1 MKVRILQYP
10 LVLTKNLRVMWIR
23 NRIVYV
29 YDVEIFP
36 NCFHCCCK
44 DTETG
49 RLYKF
54 EISERRNQLED
65 LVGFFLSEGQWNMRM
80 FCGYNNHHYD
90 DVIINYIIDYS
101 RKLASLPYW
110 KICQSLFNLSTT
122 IVEDEDG
129 SREKLKQWKYAH
141 YFESMDLLTMQFSQ
155 KLRVG
160 LKTMQVTMHYKNVY
174 EYGGDFDQP
183 LPVDKIDE
191 MIAYNINDVESTT
204 ELLNRLKEQI
214 ELRLFIEQEHGID
227 CLSMDSVKMA
237 ETFLLE
243 EYSKRSGIPKNV
255 IKEMRSPM
263 DYIPLKD
270 VILPF
275 IKYKNPKLQDVLED
289 MKKQIVYS
297 KERKGYEKKFVLSN
311 VVYSVGVGGIHSIHT
326 PKIFLPKD
334 DEHIGH
340 ADVTS
345 MYPSLLIKYQL
356 GPRHLGKLFCDI
368 FEDIYYER
376 IEAKRTGQ
384 KIKNLFLKIVLN
396 SPTGK
401 MQQEVSWMY
410 DPFNVFKIRINGQ
423 LILLML
429 VDRLLELG
437 CEIIQVNT
445 DGVVYRA
452 KNNLREGIERA
463 ISEIEQITQLGFE
476 VDEYEAFYQY
486 AINDY
491 FGVLKGGEIEE
502 KGMFITK
509 TKLGKGLAPVVIP
522 KAVINYFVHKIPVTE
537 TIEKDKDI
545 RDFLMSQAVDKKFKV
560 IHGDKP
566 VQRINRFYASTDGP
580 YLFKG
585 LKNPLRTISFV
596 RLTFKNGTTK
606 EVPKGEVEEGG
617 RYWYNSHIVSIE
629 NIGERIIDLN
639 ETEGLQN
646 MLTKSGVTILNKFD
660 DTPIEDRK
668 INYRYYTS
676 EAKKIIA
683 DFTEQ
688 QLELF

>member
-1 MKVRILQYP
+1 MII
-10 LVLTKNLRVMWIR
+10 KNNSVH
-23 NRIVYV
+23 V
-29 YDVEIFP
+29 YDIEVFP
-36 NCFHCCCK
+36 NIFHCCCY
-44 DTETG
+44 DTE
-49 RLYKF
+49 LKKMYKF
-54 EISERRNQLED
+54 EISERVNQLD
-65 LVGFFLSEGQWNMRM
+65 KLVDFFLDKNKM
-80 FCGYNNHHYD
+80 FCGYNNKHYD
-90 DVIINYIIDYS
+90 DVIVNYIIDYKD
-101 RKLASLPYW
+101 KLREMSYLR
-110 KICQSLFNLSTT
+110 ITQSLYNMSKC
-122 IVEDEDG
+122 IVEDEVG
-129 SREKLKQWKYAH
+129 NANRLKRWRYAN
-141 YFESMDLLTMQFSQ
+141 YFYSMDLLTMLFSQ

-160 LKTMQVTMHYKNVY
+160 LKTMQVTMHYTNVQ
-174 EYGGDFDQP
+174 EYDGDFGAF
-183 LPVDKIDE
+183 LPKDKIDE
-191 MIAYNINDVESTT
+191 MIAYNVNDVESTT
-204 ELLNRLKEQI
+204 ELLNRLTGEI
-214 ELRLFIEQEHGID
+214 ELRLFIEKEHGID

-243 EYSKRSGIPKNV
+243 EYSRRTGIPKNV
-255 IKEMRSPM
+255 IKEWRSPM

-289 MKKQIVYS
+289 MRKQVVYS
-297 KERKGYEKKFVLSN
+297 KERKSYEKKFVLSN
-311 VVYSVGVGGIHSIHT
+311 VVYSIGVGGIHSIHT

-340 ADVTS
+340 ADVIS
-345 MYPSLLIKYQL
+345 MYPSFLIKYQW
-356 GPRHLGKLFCDI
+356 GPRHLGKQFCDI
-368 FEDIYYER
+368 FEELYSER
-376 IEAKRTGQ
+376 VEAKRTGQ

-452 KNNLREGIERA
+452 KNSLKEGIQEA
-463 ISEIEQITQLGFE
+463 IQEVEQITRLNFE

-491 FGVLKGGEIEE
+491 FGVLKNGEIEE

-509 TKLGKGLAPVVIP
+509 TKLGKGLSPVVIP
-522 KAVINYFVHKIPVTE
+522 KAVINYFVHNTPVTE
-537 TIEKDKDI
+537 FIEKDKDI

-560 IHGDKP
+560 VHGDKP
-566 VQRINRFYASTDGP
+566 VQRINRFYASTNGP
-580 YLFKG
+580 YLYK
-585 LKNPLRTISFV
+585 
-596 RLTFKNGTTK
+596 RLYTK
-606 EVPKGEVEEGG
+606 KELVGKQITDPWGYPAGMYPEYED
-617 RYWYNSHIVSIE
+617 H
-629 NIGERIIDLN
+629 
-639 ETEGLQN
+639 N

-660 DTPIEDRK
+660 DLPIESRK
-668 INYRYYTS
+668 INYRYYIS

>member
-1 MKVRILQYP
+1 MII
-10 LVLTKNLRVMWIR
+10 KNLV
-23 NRIVYV
+23 VHT
-29 YDVEIFP
+29 YDIEVFS
-36 NCFHCCCK
+36 NCFHCCVK
-44 DTETG
+44 NTETNKV
-49 RLYKF
+49 LKF
-54 EISERRNQLED
+54 EISERRNQLDE
-65 LVGFFLSEGQWNMRM
+65 LVDFFYYDNTDRM

-90 DVIINYIIDYS
+90 DVIINYMIDYFYIMDPM
-101 RKLASLPYW
+101 PYW
-110 KICQSLFNLSTT
+110 KICKSLYNLSQC
-122 IVEDEDG
+122 IIESEEGGDI
-129 SREKLKQWKYAH
+129 KFKKWKYAK
-141 YFESMDLLTMQFSQ
+141 YFYSMDLLTMQFSQ

-160 LKTMQVTMHYKNVY
+160 LKSMQVTMHYKNVQ
-174 EYGGDFDQP
+174 EYDGDFNLP
-183 LPVDKIDE
+183 IPVDKIDE
-191 MIAYNINDVESTT
+191 MIAYNINDVDSTT
-204 ELLNRLKEQI
+204 ELLNRLKDQV
-214 ELRLFIEQEHGID
+214 ELRLFIEKEHGID

-243 EYSKRSGIPKNV
+243 KYSEKSGIPKNV

-275 IKYKNPKLQDVLED
+275 VKYKHPKLQSVLED
-289 MKKQIVYS
+289 MKKQVVSS
-297 KERKGYEKKFVLSN
+297 KERKSYENRFVISN

-334 DEHIGH
+334 DEVIGH
-340 ADVTS
+340 ADVAS
-345 MYPSLLIKYQL
+345 MYPSLLIEYQW
-356 GPRHLGKLFCDI
+356 GPRHLGKLFCDL
-368 FEDIYYER
+368 FAGLKAER
-376 IEAKRTGQ
+376 LEAKHTGQ
-384 KIKNLFLKIVLN
+384 KVKNMFLKIVLN

-452 KNNLREGIERA
+452 KKGLKQA
-463 ISEIEQITQLGFE
+463 ISDAIREVESITRLEFE
-476 VDEYEAFYQY
+476 SDEYEAFYQY

-502 KGMFITK
+502 KGMFITQ
-509 TKLGKGLAPVVIP
+509 TKLGKGLSPVVIP

-537 TIEKDKDI
+537 TIEKDRDI

-580 YLFKG
+580 YLFK
-585 LKNPLRTISFV
+585 KDINTAPS
-596 RLTFKNGTTK
+596 
-606 EVPKGEVEEGG
+606 EGM
-617 RYWYNSHIVSIE
+617 S
-629 NIGERIIDLN
+629 
-639 ETEGLQN
+639 N

-660 DTPIEDRK
+660 ERPIEDRK
-668 INYRYYTS
+668 INYRYYIS

-688 QLELF
+688 QLDLFL

>member
-1 MKVRILQYP
+1 
-10 LVLTKNLRVMWIR
+10 MWIR
-23 NRIVYV
+23 NRIVHV

-36 NCFHCCCK
+36 NCFHCCVK
-44 DTETG
+44 NTETG
-49 RLYKF
+49 QLYKF
-54 EISERRNQLED
+54 EISERRNQLTDVVDFFRLQPIED
-65 LVGFFLSEGQWNMRM
+65 YFRM

-90 DVIINYIIDYS
+90 DVIINYMIDY
-101 RKLASLPYW
+101 RDKLAGLPYW
-110 KICQSLFNLSTT
+110 RICQSLFNLSTT
-122 IVEDEDG
+122 IVGDEEG
-129 SREKLKQWKYAH
+129 SREKVKRWKYAH
-141 YFESMDLLTMQFSQ
+141 YFQSMDLLTMQFSQ

-174 EYGGDFDQP
+174 EYEGDFDKP
-183 LPVDKIDE
+183 LPKAEIDN
-191 MIAYNINDVESTT
+191 MILYNINDVESTE
-204 ELLNRLKEQI
+204 ELLNRLKDQI

-243 EYSKRSGIPKNV
+243 KYSERSGIPKNV

-297 KERKGYEKKFVLSN
+297 KERKSYEKKFVLSN

-326 PKIFLPKD
+326 PQIFLPKD

-345 MYPSLLIKYQL
+345 MYPSFLIKYQW

-368 FEDIYYER
+368 FSEIYDER
-376 IEAKRTGQ
+376 VEAKRTGQ

-452 KNNLREGIERA
+452 KNQLREGIERA
-463 ISEIEQITQLGFE
+463 IHEVESITQLMFE

-491 FGVLKGGEIEE
+491 FGVEKGYSETHNPELIEK
-502 KGMFITK
+502 KGMFITD

-522 KAVINYFVHKIPVTE
+522 KAVINYFLTKQPVDE
-537 TIEKDKDI
+537 FIVKDKDI

-560 IHGDKP
+560 VHGEKP
-566 VQRINRFYASTDGP
+566 IQRINRFYASTDGP
-580 YLFKG
+580 YLFKC
-585 LKNPLRTISFV
+585 KFNPDDVGKI
-596 RLTFKNGTTK
+596 
-606 EVPKGEVEEGG
+606 
-617 RYWYNSHIVSIE
+617 
-629 NIGERIIDLN
+629 IGEWDDVRIDDGW
-639 ETEGLQN
+639 TMQN

-660 DTPIEDRK
+660 DRPIEDRK
-668 INYRYYTS
+668 INYRYYIS
-676 EAKKIIA
+676 EAKKVIA

-688 QLELF
+688 QLSLF

>member
-1 MKVRILQYP
+1 
-10 LVLTKNLRVMWIR
+10 MWIR
-23 NRIVYV
+23 NMVVCV
-29 YDVEIFP
+29 YDIEIFQ

-44 DTETG
+44 DTKTG
-49 RLYKF
+49 ELYKF
-54 EISERRNQLED
+54 EISERKNQLRE
-65 LVGFFLSEGQWNMRM
+65 LVEFFQRPYL

-90 DVIINYIIDYS
+90 DVIINYIIDYYNA
-101 RKLASLPYW
+101 LTGLPYW
-110 KICQSLFNLSTT
+110 RVCQSLFNLSST
-122 IVEDEDG
+122 IVGDEEG
-129 SREKLKQWKYAH
+129 SREKVKRWKYAH
-141 YFESMDLLTMQFSQ
+141 YFKSMDLLTMQFSQ

-174 EYGGDFDQP
+174 EYEGDFDKP
-183 LPVDKIDE
+183 LPEAEIDN
-191 MIAYNINDVESTT
+191 MILYNINDVESTE
-204 ELLNRLKEQI
+204 ELLNRLKDQI

-243 EYSKRSGIPKNV
+243 KYSERSGIPKNV

-297 KERKGYEKKFVLSN
+297 KERKSYEKKFVLSN

-326 PKIFLPKD
+326 PQIFLPKD

-345 MYPSLLIKYQL
+345 MYPSFLIKYQW

-368 FEDIYYER
+368 FSEIYNER
-376 IEAKRTGQ
+376 VEAKRTGQ
-384 KIKNLFLKIVLN
+384 KVKNLFLKIVLN

-452 KNNLREGIERA
+452 KNQLREGIERA
-463 ISEIEQITQLGFE
+463 IHEVETITQLMFE

-491 FGVLKGGEIEE
+491 FGVEKGYSETHDPKLIEK
-502 KGMFITK
+502 KGMFITD

-522 KAVINYFVHKIPVTE
+522 KAVINYFLTKQPVDE
-537 TIEKDKDI
+537 FIVKDKDI

-560 IHGDKP
+560 VHGEKP
-566 VQRINRFYASTDGP
+566 IQRINRFYASIDGP
-580 YLFKG
+580 YLYKVD
-585 LKNPLRTISFV
+585 P
-596 RLTFKNGTTK
+596 NGDREKT
-606 EVPKGEVEEGG
+606 
-617 RYWYNSHIVSIE
+617 
-629 NIGERIIDLN
+629 
-639 ETEGLQN
+639 N

-660 DTPIEDRK
+660 ERPIEDRK
-668 INYRYYTS
+668 INYRYYIS
-676 EAKKIIA
+676 EAKKVIA

-688 QLELF
+688 QLSLFQ

>member
-1 MKVRILQYP
+1 
-10 LVLTKNLRVMWIR
+10 MWIR
-23 NRIVYV
+23 NRIVHV

-36 NCFHCCCK
+36 NCFHCCVK
-44 DTETG
+44 NTETG
-49 RLYKF
+49 QLYKF
-54 EISERRNQLED
+54 EISERRNQLTDVVDFFRLQPIED
-65 LVGFFLSEGQWNMRM
+65 YFRM

-90 DVIINYIIDYS
+90 DVIINYMIDY
-101 RKLASLPYW
+101 RDKLAGLPYW
-110 KICQSLFNLSTT
+110 RICQSLFNLSST
-122 IVEDEDG
+122 IVGDEEG
-129 SREKLKQWKYAH
+129 SREKLKRWKYAH
-141 YFESMDLLTMQFSQ
+141 YFQSMDLLTMQFSQ

-174 EYGGDFDQP
+174 EYEGNFDSP
-183 LPVDKIDE
+183 IFNKDIDK
-191 MIAYNINDVESTT
+191 MISYNINDVESTE
-204 ELLNRLKEQI
+204 ELLNRLKDQI

-243 EYSKRSGIPKNV
+243 KYSERSGIPKNV

-297 KERKGYEKKFVLSN
+297 KERKSYEKKFVLSN

-326 PKIFLPKD
+326 PQIFLPKD

-345 MYPSLLIKYQL
+345 MYPSFLIKYQW

-368 FEDIYYER
+368 FSEIYDER
-376 IEAKRTGQ
+376 VEAKRTGQ
-384 KIKNLFLKIVLN
+384 EVKNLFLKIVLN

-452 KNNLREGIERA
+452 KNQLREGIERA
-463 ISEIEQITQLGFE
+463 IHEVETITQLMFE
-476 VDEYEAFYQY
+476 IDEYEAFYQY

-491 FGVLKGGEIEE
+491 FGVEKGYSETHDPELIEK
-502 KGMFITK
+502 KGMFITD

-522 KAVINYFVHKIPVTE
+522 KAVINYFLTKQPVDE
-537 TIEKDKDI
+537 FIVKDKDI

-560 IHGDKP
+560 VHGEKP
-566 VQRINRFYASTDGP
+566 IQRINRFYASTDGP
-580 YLFKG
+580 YLYKVD
-585 LKNPLRTISFV
+585 P
-596 RLTFKNGTTK
+596 NGDREKT
-606 EVPKGEVEEGG
+606 
-617 RYWYNSHIVSIE
+617 
-629 NIGERIIDLN
+629 
-639 ETEGLQN
+639 N

-660 DTPIEDRK
+660 ELPIEDRK
-668 INYRYYTS
+668 INYRYYIS
-676 EAKKIIA
+676 EAKKVIA

-688 QLELF
+688 QLSLF

>member
-1 MKVRILQYP
+1 
-10 LVLTKNLRVMWIR
+10 MWIR
-23 NRIVYV
+23 DRLVVV
-29 YDVEIFP
+29 YDIEIFP

-44 DTETG
+44 DTENDT
-49 RLYKF
+49 LYKF
-54 EISERRNQLED
+54 EISERRNQLDE
-65 LVGFFLSEGQWNMRM
+65 LVSFFLQPKIM

-90 DVIINYIIDYS
+90 DVVLNYIIDYQT
-101 RKLASLPYW
+101 KLAGLPYW
-110 KICQSLFNLSTT
+110 RICQSLFNLSSY
-122 IVEDEDG
+122 IVEDEEG
-129 SREKLKQWKYAH
+129 SREKLKRWKYAH

-174 EYGGDFDQP
+174 EYEGDFNQH

-204 ELLNRLKEQI
+204 ELLSRLKDQV
-214 ELRLFIEQEHGID
+214 ELRLFIEKEHGID

-243 EYSKRSGIPKNV
+243 KYSQQSGIPKNV

-275 IKYKNPKLQDVLED
+275 IRYKNPKLQDVLED

-311 VVYSVGVGGIHSIHT
+311 VVYSIGVGGIHSIHT
-326 PKIFLPKD
+326 PKIFHPGE
-334 DEHIGH
+334 DEFIGH
-340 ADVTS
+340 ADVAS
-345 MYPSLLIKYQL
+345 MYPSLLIEYQW
-356 GPRHLGKLFCDI
+356 GPRHLGKLFCDL
-368 FEDIYYER
+368 FAGLKAER
-376 IEAKRTGQ
+376 LEAKHTGQ
-384 KIKNLFLKIVLN
+384 KVKNLFLKIVLN

-429 VDRLLELG
+429 VDRLLDLG

-452 KNNLREGIERA
+452 KNTLREGIQGA
-463 ISEIEQITQLGFE
+463 ISEVERITRLEFE
-476 VDEYEAFYQY
+476 SDEYEAFYQY

-522 KAVINYFVHKIPVTE
+522 KAVIAYFTQGTPVTE
-537 TIEKDKDI
+537 FIEKDRDI

-566 VQRINRFYASTDGP
+566 VQRINRFYASTNG
-580 YLFKG
+580 YFLFK
-585 LKNPLRTISFV
+585 
-596 RLTFKNGTTK
+596 
-606 EVPKGEVEEGG
+606 
-617 RYWYNSHIVSIE
+617 
-629 NIGERIIDLN
+629 IDPDSN
-639 ETEGLQN
+639 REATN

-660 DTPIEDRK
+660 DRPIEDRK
-668 INYRYYTS
+668 INYRYYIS

>member
-1 MKVRILQYP
+1 MHTSINL
-10 LVLTKNLRVMWIR
+10 KNLRVMWIR
-23 NRIVYV
+23 NMVVCV
-29 YDVEIFP
+29 YDIEIFP

-49 RLYKF
+49 ELYKF
-54 EISERRNQLED
+54 EISERKNQLRE
-65 LVGFFLSEGQWNMRM
+65 LVKFFQEPFL

-90 DVIINYIIDYS
+90 DVIVNYMIDYYNA
-101 RKLASLPYW
+101 LTGLPYW
-110 KICQSLFNLSTT
+110 RICQSLFNLSST
-122 IVEDEDG
+122 IVGDEEG
-129 SREKLKQWKYAH
+129 SREKVKRWKYAH
-141 YFESMDLLTMQFSQ
+141 YFKSMDLLTMQFSQ

-174 EYGGDFDQP
+174 EYEGDFDSP
-183 LPVDKIDE
+183 IFNKDIDQ
-191 MIAYNINDVESTT
+191 MISYNINDVESTE
-204 ELLNRLKEQI
+204 ELLNRLKDQI

-243 EYSKRSGIPKNV
+243 KYSERSGIPKNV

-297 KERKGYEKKFVLSN
+297 KERKSYEKKFVLSN

-326 PKIFLPKD
+326 PQIFLPKD

-345 MYPSLLIKYQL
+345 MYPSFLIKYQW

-368 FEDIYYER
+368 FSEIYDER
-376 IEAKRTGQ
+376 VEAKRTGQ
-384 KIKNLFLKIVLN
+384 KVKNLFLKIVLN

-423 LILLML
+423 LTLLML

-452 KNNLREGIERA
+452 KNQLREGIERA
-463 ISEIEQITQLGFE
+463 IHEVETITQLMFE
-476 VDEYEAFYQY
+476 IDEYEAFYQY

-491 FGVLKGGEIEE
+491 FGVEKGYSETHDPKLIEK
-502 KGMFITK
+502 KGMFITD

-522 KAVINYFVHKIPVTE
+522 KAVINYFLTKQPVDE
-537 TIEKDKDI
+537 FIVKDKDI

-560 IHGDKP
+560 VHGEKP
-566 VQRINRFYASTDGP
+566 IQRINRFYASTDGP
-580 YLFKG
+580 YLYKVD
-585 LKNPLRTISFV
+585 P
-596 RLTFKNGTTK
+596 NGDREKT
-606 EVPKGEVEEGG
+606 
-617 RYWYNSHIVSIE
+617 
-629 NIGERIIDLN
+629 
-639 ETEGLQN
+639 N

-660 DTPIEDRK
+660 ELPIEDRK
-668 INYRYYTS
+668 INYRYYIS
-676 EAKKIIA
+676 EAKKVIA

-688 QLELF
+688 QLSLF

>member
-1 MKVRILQYP
+1 
-10 LVLTKNLRVMWIR
+10 MWIR
-23 NRIVYV
+23 NERVVV
-29 YDVEIFP
+29 YDIEVFP
-36 NCFHCCCK
+36 NVFHCCCK
-44 DTETG
+44 DTENDNV
-49 RLYKF
+49 YKF
-54 EISERRNQLED
+54 EISERKNQLTEM
-65 LVGFFLSEGQWNMRM
+65 LEFFTEKGKI

-90 DVIINYIIDYS
+90 DVILNYIIEYEK
-101 RKLASLPYW
+101 KLTGLPYW
-110 KICQSLFNLSTT
+110 RTCQSIFNLSSY
-122 IVEDEDG
+122 IVKDEEG
-129 SREKLKQWKYAH
+129 SRERIKRWKYAK
-141 YFESMDLLTMQFSQ
+141 YFHSMDILTMQFSQ

-160 LKTMQVTMHYKNVY
+160 LKTMQVTMHYKNVQEY
-174 EYGGDFDQP
+174 EGDFDRF
-183 LPVDKIDE
+183 LPSGEIDK

-204 ELLNRLKEQI
+204 ELLNRLKDQI

-243 EYSKRSGIPKNV
+243 EYSKKSGIPKNV

-275 IKYKNPKLQDVLED
+275 IQYKNPKLQDVLED

-311 VVYSVGVGGIHSIHT
+311 VVYSVGVGGIHSIHK

-334 DEHIGH
+334 DEFIGH

-368 FEDIYYER
+368 FSNIYNER

-384 KIKNLFLKIVLN
+384 KVKNLFLKIVLN

-452 KNNLREGIERA
+452 KNGLREGIQEA
-463 ISEIEQITQLGFE
+463 ISEVEHITQLGFE
-476 VDEYEAFYQY
+476 SDEYEAFYQY

-491 FGVLKGGEIEE
+491 FGVLKNGEIEE

-509 TKLGKGLAPVVIP
+509 TKLGKGLSPVVIP
-522 KAVINYFVHKIPVTE
+522 KAVITYFTKKTPVAE
-537 TIEKDKDI
+537 FVKKDKDI

-560 IHGDKP
+560 VHGDKP
-566 VQRINRFYASTDGP
+566 VQRINRFYASTDGA

-585 LKNPLRTISFV
+585 AA
-596 RLTFKNGTTK
+596 
-606 EVPKGEVEEGG
+606 
-617 RYWYNSHIVSIE
+617 
-629 NIGERIIDLN
+629 
-639 ETEGLQN
+639 LQELSN

-660 DTPIEDRK
+660 DLPIEDRK
-668 INYRYYTS
+668 INYRYYIS
-676 EAKKIIA
+676 EATKIIA

>member
-1 MKVRILQYP
+1 
-10 LVLTKNLRVMWIR
+10 MWIR
-23 NRIVYV
+23 EDKVVV
-29 YDVEIFP
+29 YDIEVFR
-36 NCFHCCCK
+36 NVFHCCCK

-49 RLYKF
+49 KIYKF
-54 EISERRNQLED
+54 EISERKNQLED
-65 LVGFFLSEGQWNMRM
+65 LIKFFLTPGLI

-90 DVIINYIIDYS
+90 DVILNYIIDYQT
-101 RKLASLPYW
+101 KLTGLPYW
-110 KICQSLFNLSTT
+110 RICQSLFNLSQF
-122 IVEDEDG
+122 IVEDEEG
-129 SREKLKQWKYAH
+129 SREKVKRWKYAH
-141 YFESMDLLTMQFSQ
+141 YFKSMDLLTMMFSQ

-160 LKTMQVTMHYKNVY
+160 LKTMQVTMHYKNVQ
-174 EYGGDFDQP
+174 EYDGDFNLP
-183 LPVDKIDE
+183 LPLDEIDK
-191 MIAYNINDVESTT
+191 MIAYNVNDVESTT
-204 ELLNRLKEQI
+204 ELLNRLKEEI

-311 VVYSVGVGGIHSIHT
+311 VVYSIGVGGIHSIHT
-326 PKIFLPKD
+326 PKIFLPRD
-334 DEHIGH
+334 GEYIGH

-345 MYPSLLIKYQL
+345 MYPSFLIKYQW

-368 FEDIYYER
+368 FENLYGER
-376 IEAKRTGQ
+376 VEAKRTGQ

-452 KNNLREGIERA
+452 KNNLRDGVQEA
-463 ISEIEQITQLGFE
+463 ISEVEQITRLNFE
-476 VDEYEAFYQY
+476 IDEYEAFYQY

-491 FGVLKGGEIEE
+491 FGVMKGGEIEK

-522 KAVINYFVHKIPVTE
+522 KAVINYFVNHTPVTE

-560 IHGDKP
+560 IYGDKP
-566 VQRINRFYASTDGP
+566 VQRINRFYASTNGP
-580 YLFKG
+580 YLFKQKPG
-585 LKNPLRTISFV
+585 ENP
-596 RLTFKNGTTK
+596 
-606 EVPKGEVEEGG
+606 E
-617 RYWYNSHIVSIE
+617 
-629 NIGERIIDLN
+629 
-639 ETEGLQN
+639 N

-660 DTPIEDRK
+660 DLPIESRK
-668 INYRYYTS
+668 INYRYYIS
-676 EAKKIIA
+676 EANKIIA
-683 DFTEQ
+683 SFVNQ
-688 QLELF
+688 QLELFQ

>member
-1 MKVRILQYP
+1 MVVRANEQEFDSPASTTKSRSMIIKDKV
-10 LVLTKNLRVMWIR
+10 VC
-23 NRIVYV
+23 V
-29 YDVEIFP
+29 YDIEVFS
-36 NCFHCCCK
+36 NCFHCCVK
-44 DTETG
+44 DTEKNT
-49 RLYKF
+49 LYKF
-54 EISERRNQLED
+54 EISKRKNQLSE
-65 LVGFFLSEGQWNMRM
+65 LVSFFYYDIQDRM

-90 DVIINYIIDYS
+90 DVIINYMIDFYY
-101 RKLASLPYW
+101 KMDALPWY
-110 KICQSLFNLSTT
+110 KVCQSIYNLSQK
-122 IVEDEDG
+122 IIESEEG
-129 SREKLKQWKYAH
+129 GNIPFKKWKYAK
-141 YFESMDLLTMQFSQ
+141 YFYSMDLLTMQFSQ

-160 LKTMQVTMHYKNVY
+160 LKTMQVTMHYKNVQ
-174 EYGGDFDQP
+174 EYDGDFDLP
-183 LPVDKIDE
+183 IPVDKIDE
-191 MIAYNINDVESTT
+191 MIAYNVNDVESTT
-204 ELLNRLKEQI
+204 ELLYRLKDQI

-243 EYSKRSGIPKNV
+243 EYSKKSGIPKNV

-289 MKKQIVYS
+289 MKKQVVYS

-311 VVYSVGVGGIHSIHT
+311 VVYSIGVGGIHSIHT
-326 PKIFLPKD
+326 PKIFLPKE

-368 FEDIYYER
+368 FEGIYYER
-376 IEAKRTGQ
+376 IEAKHTGQ
-384 KIKNLFLKIVLN
+384 NIKNLFLKIVLN

-410 DPFNVFKIRINGQ
+410 DPFNVFRIRINGQ

-429 VDRLLELG
+429 VDRLLQLG

-452 KNNLREGIERA
+452 KNSLKMEIQESIKEVER
-463 ISEIEQITQLGFE
+463 ITRLGFE
-476 VDEYEAFYQY
+476 IDEYEAFYQY

-491 FGVLKGGEIEE
+491 FGVLKGGKIEE

-509 TKLGKGLAPVVIP
+509 NKLGKGLAPVVIP
-522 KAVINYFVHKIPVTE
+522 KAVVAYFVNKTPVTE
-537 TIEKDKDI
+537 FIEKDRDI

-566 VQRINRFYASTDGP
+566 VQRINRFYASTNGP
-580 YLFKG
+580 FLFKQ
-585 LKNPLRTISFV
+585 
-596 RLTFKNGTTK
+596 KNG
-606 EVPKGEVEEGG
+606 
-617 RYWYNSHIVSIE
+617 E
-629 NIGERIIDLN
+629 NPE
-639 ETEGLQN
+639 N

-660 DTPIEDRK
+660 DLPIENRK
-668 INYRYYTS
+668 INYRYYIS